1 MTAPDS
7 DRRPDLRQL
16 VARVPVTTRRYQ
28 GPSALAFSPD
38 GSRLAFV
45 SGLDRAH
52 AVCEVDVAGGE
63 PAEVLRVP
71 GAQVSGVAW
80 SPAGDLFASA
90 DRGGTERWQVY
101 VRRPDGRVEDI
112 AVSEGDRVQHL
123 LSARA
128 VSPDGRLVAVSSN
141 ARDPEDVDVVL
152 IDTGTGAQR
161 PLVQGPAWHVAGGWS
176 PDGRRLAVARVDQNT
191 DQTVL
196 LVDPDTGD
204 TTELTPHAGEEQNVA
219 AGWLADGRPLVITD
233 QGQEHLW
240 LAAVDPAT
248 GEREAIARP
257 EWGVELA
264 AASADGGTVAWTV
277 NEDGYSRLWH
287 RTGGGEPR
295 EVGGLDGVVLD
306 LALSPAGDLLA
317 YSYQPVAAPP
327 ELRLVETA
335 GGAARTLVAA
345 RGDAD
350 ERMRPETVRI
360 PGPRGE
366 IPAFVYRPGG
376 EGRLPAVLLIHGG
389 PEAQST
395 PRLAAQAVPLLAA
408 GFAVVAPNVH
418 GSTGYGKSWQ
428 TAIHR
433 RWGVVD
439 LDDFRAVADWMAA
452 QPDFDPER
460 LAVMGGSYGGFATL
474 LCITRLPG
482 YWRCAVDLFG
492 PGNLVSSVEDA
503 EPNWRRWNRLWIGDL
518 ATDRESLLERS
529 PATHVEN
536 VRCPLLV
543 LHGVNDPR
551 IRKRESDDFV
561 ASVRELGGRVEY
573 VVFEDEGHGFTHPE
587 NAAAAGRAIEEFLV
601 RELGERES

>member
-1 MTAPDS
+1 MGGRGTARAGRRPHRAGDGVPARRPVPGSGAGEPDRIVAVRAAPDRLGGRGQGRGPVAGARRAGAGGGGAAGGRDGPAGVPVPAADVRRGGRADRVRRLAVPRRPLRGAHAAGAVTRHDRGMTAPDM

-152 IDTGTGAQR
+152 IDAGTGARR
-161 PLVQGPAWHVAGGWS
+161 PLVEGPAWHVAGGWS

-204 TTELTPHAGEEQNVA
+204 ATELTPHAGEEQNVP

-233 QGQEHLW
+233 RGQEHLW

-264 AASADGGTVAWTV
+264 TASADGRTVAWTV

-287 RTGGGEPR
+287 RTGGGHSR
-295 EVGGLDGVVLD
+295 EIGGLDGVVLD

-317 YSYQPVAAPP
+317 YSYQPVAAPA

-335 GGAARTLVAA
+335 GGAARTLRAA
-345 RGDAD
+345 AGGAD
-350 ERMRPETVRI
+350 ERLRPETVRI
-360 PGPRGE
+360 PGPRGG

-408 GFAVVAPNVH
+408 GIAVVAPNVH

-433 RWGVVD
+433 RWGAID
-439 LDDFRAVADWMAA
+439 LEDFRAVADWMAA
-452 QPDFDPER
+452 RPDFDPER
-460 LAVMGGSYGGFATL
+460 LAVMGGAYGGFATRM
-474 LCITRLPG
+474 CCRG
-482 YWRCAVDLFG
+482 
-492 PGNLVSSVEDA
+492 
-503 EPNWRRWNRLWIGDL
+503 RRG
-518 ATDRESLLERS
+518 
-529 PATHVEN
+529 
-536 VRCPLLV
+536 
-543 LHGVNDPR
+543 
-551 IRKRESDDFV
+551 
-561 ASVRELGGRVEY
+561 
-573 VVFEDEGHGFTHPE
+573 
-587 NAAAAGRAIEEFLV
+587 
-601 RELGERES
+601 